1 MDCKFP
7 SQTDEIDKAAWEYLV
22 YELALLSGIKM
33 APSRLEKILGRHHSF
48 FTKRFDRER
57 GERIHFSSAMT
68 MTGNTEEKLRDN
80 PASYLEI
87 AEFISNFG
95 VHIDENLHQLWRRI
109 VFNIAVSNTDD
120 HLRNHGFLLTNEGW
134 ELSPAYDLNASVD
147 KEGLSLNID
156 MNDNSLN
163 FNLAKSVG
171 IYFRLNENQM
181 DSIILE
187 VKDAVSQW
195 KDIASKIGIIR
206 SEQML
211 MENAFNFT

>member
-1 MDCKFP
+1 
-7 SQTDEIDKAAWEYLV
+7 
-22 YELALLSGIKM
+22 M

-48 FTKRFDRER
+48 FTKRFDREG

-68 MTGNTEEKLRDN
+68 MTGNSEEKLRDN

-134 ELSPAYDLNASVD
+134 ELSPAYDLNASID
-147 KEGLSLNID
+147 KEGLFLNID
-156 MNDNSLN
+156 MNDNSLD
-163 FNLAKSVG
+163 FDLAKSVG
-171 IYFRLNENQM
+171 IYFRLSENQM
-181 DSIILE
+181 YSIILE